1 MSRRS
6 CLRRLGATK
15 LYLNSRSWDGAA
27 HGIGQWSMEEHP
39 VRSHRWPHR
48 LLPFSFIPF
57 ERREFS
63 PNTSP
68 FLVPAAATVPR
79 NIPPANTFSDGTFL
93 LSSFLPLPS
102 SSSNR
107 GTKQYVEIQ
116 FNESRS
122 IVRDCSVRLACCP
135 EELGERRRTA
145 SWMLAISKGGETYE
159 RKMGA
164 TRSVKEREREREE
177 RSYSPML
184 VVQRVSAREC

>member
-1 MSRRS
+1 MVNGRTSGS
-6 CLRRLGATK
+6 FAQVATPFA
-15 LYLNSRSWDGAA
+15 S
-27 HGIGQWSMEEHP
+27 
-39 VRSHRWPHR
+39 
-48 LLPFSFIPF
+48 LLVYSF
-57 ERREFS
+57 RGREFS

-93 LSSFLPLPS
+93 LSSFLPS

-107 GTKQYVEIQ
+107 STKQYVEIQ

-135 EELGERRRTA
+135 EEIGERRRTA
-145 SWMLAISKGGETYE
+145 CWMLAISKGGETYE

-164 TRSVKEREREREE
+164 TRKQREREKP
-177 RSYSPML
+177 YFPWML
-184 VVQRVSAREC
+184 VVEVQRVSAREC